1 MIKKIEQLVRVAD
14 ILIEGKVND
23 FPKNLV
29 MFKTVLEGVKIELE
43 NNEKLKKGMAA
54 ASSSVASKLEDVP
67 EETWPKSGELYE
79 TGKVDTPD
87 PEAPIATQVE
97 EAPKKRKRRT
107 KEEMA
112 AAKAA
117 MEKAEEIEKKIDETI
132 EKIEKSGEALG
143 VSKEQVEAIS
153 NSVSQAVKAK
163 EVNTDEK
170 EDWEKTLEDEI
181 NEVDEVEEPTA
192 TKEELLTDLLNKYP
206 HPFNLSHLET
216 KAEKTSFMEDVQA
229 MKNLVGNETTKDL
242 KDKLLKVDLPENDL
256 VRIGKFITILPAL
269 ELQVK

>member
-43 NNEKLKKGMAA
+43 NSQLKEGMAK
-54 ASSSVASKLEDVP
+54 ASSGVATKLEDVP

-79 TGKVDTPD
+79 TGKVETPK
-87 PEAPIATQVE
+87 PEASVETKVE
-97 EAPKKRKRRT
+97 EKPKKRKRRT

-112 AAKAA
+112 AARAA

-132 EKIEKSGEALG
+132 EKIEKSGETLG
-143 VSKEQVEAIS
+143 VSKEQVDAIS
-153 NSVSQAVKAK
+153 KSVSEAVKAK

-192 TKEELLTDLLNKYP
+192 TKEELLIDLLNKYP

-216 KAEKTSFMEDVQA
+216 KADKISFMEDIQA
-229 MKNLVGNETTKDL
+229 MKRLVGNETTKDL
-242 KDKLLKVDLPENDL
+242 KDKLLEVDLPENDL